1 MAALVQLG
9 EGVCLAVAATLA
21 QYLPA
26 ALVAV
31 NAAYAAADIAEFGA
45 SLPLL
50 PPARVYPRNQ
60 SVIAEYPAV
69 VVSFLGWDESANGAP
84 TFGEV
89 THRID
94 AAALCVSDS
103 IEVAEAQ
110 ALRYL
115 QAMWTV
121 IKQQQG
127 LDGSLSGLSGIDSPH
142 AGKSPAY
149 AADGKSIIGV
159 WAGLDL
165 RVHVV
170 ESVSA

>member
-9 EGVCLAVAATLA
+9 EGTCLAVAATFT

-26 ALVAV
+26 VLAAV
-31 NAAYAAADIAEFGA
+31 NAAYAASDIAEFGA
-45 SLPLL
+45 ALPLE

-60 SVIAEYPAV
+60 AVIAEYPAV
-69 VVSFLGWDESANGAP
+69 VVSWLGLDESANGAP

-94 AAALCVSDS
+94 AAGLCVSDS

-121 IKQQQG
+121 IKLHQG
-127 LDGSLSGLSGIDSPH
+127 LDGSLSGLSGIDSPR
-142 AGKSPAY
+142 AGKSAAY
-149 AADGKSIIGV
+149 SRDGQSIIGI
-159 WAGLDL
+159 WAGLEL
-165 RVHVV
+165 RVRVV
-170 ESVSA
+170 ESVAV